1 MAENRITSGDVDSTT
16 ALLNGGVRRLAIE
29 RAVPEIEGWRKKL
42 EDSGDLGLQPIADN
56 LARLKELLTAEKLD
70 ADAMGRL
77 LTEFGDRTEAVVV
90 SGTASPIA
98 DKLQLL
104 SQLLTDEG
112 RSVTEEAQRS
122 TTEGEAPGGRG

>member
-1 MAENRITSGDVDSTT
+1 MAENRITSEDVDSTT
-16 ALLNGGVRRLAIE
+16 SLLNGGVRRLAIE
-29 RAVPEIEGWRKKL
+29 RAVSEIEGWRRKL
-42 EDSGDLGLQPIADN
+42 EASGDPGLQPIAGN
-56 LARLKELLTAEKLD
+56 LAGLKELLTAKEFEPG
-70 ADAMGRL
+70 AIGRL
-77 LTEFGDRTEAVVV
+77 LTELGDRTEAVVV